1 MAVAGAANSDKSIN
15 NIKVD
20 DSAKIVLIDKY
31 NTTGTDYKVITGKQF
46 KSLGVAG
53 GSNEAYS
60 NGGIAAFISKVNG
73 VNRVTYGVV
82 AVNGIANNFIT
93 NDHYGYVVES
103 SYQSSDGY
111 MVYTI
116 WNGTEN
122 VKVQE
127 KGNAQRNKGTVLG
140 YSSITTESG
149 LADNVVGTIEDVIE
163 KAKQGV

>member
-82 AVNGIANNFIT
+82 RSMALQT
-93 NDHYGYVVES
+93 TLS
-103 SYQSSDGY
+103 P
-111 MVYTI
+111 T
-116 WNGTEN
+116 TT
-122 VKVQE
+122 
-127 KGNAQRNKGTVLG
+127 TVMLLRALT
-140 YSSITTESG
+140 SRVTATWFTRSG
-149 LADNVVGTIEDVIE
+149 MALRT
-163 KAKQGV
+163 